1 MTTGGFA
8 PSTGRDEMNCRDLM
22 HDLNIK
28 TNKAESELITGKI
41 KDEEALEMVVEAC
54 KKFVTDNS
62 KEK

>member
-1 MTTGGFA
+1 
-8 PSTGRDEMNCRDLM
+8 MNCRDLM

-28 TNKAESELITGKI
+28 INKAESELITGKI